1 MYGEDPSNA
10 MPVRNVLYISYSL
23 YMVQIDLFLGG
34 WEGNHLVGSSK
45 LEINVILQ
53 TNFLTSLLPVQVV
66 MSLFEVLFIEDL
78 VYARH
83 SQRYKDE

>member
-10 MPVRNVLYISYSL
+10 MPVRNVLYISYSS
-23 YMVQIDLFLGG
+23 YKVQIDLFGG
-34 WEGNHLVGSSK
+34 REGNHLVGSSE
-45 LEINVILQ
+45 LEMNVILQ
-53 TNFLTSLLPVQVV
+53 TKFQTSLLPVQVV